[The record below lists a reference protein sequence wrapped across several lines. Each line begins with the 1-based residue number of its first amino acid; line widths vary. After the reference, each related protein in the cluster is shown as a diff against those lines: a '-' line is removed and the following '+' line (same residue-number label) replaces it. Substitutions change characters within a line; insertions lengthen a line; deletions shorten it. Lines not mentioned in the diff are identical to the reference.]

1 MVFYDRVYILEIFK
15 INILIFKRNLLE
27 IWVENTNDEDQK
39 VQIGEKLRKI
49 LDMDY

>member
-27 IWVENTNDEDQK
+27 IWVENTNDED
-39 VQIGEKLRKI
+39 
-49 LDMDY
+49 